1 TGVGVSFGLNIA
13 LNGTVAEIQDGVLLT
28 TTAPVTGGFAV
39 LANADSTATTIAE
52 DGASIAGGAGTT
64 GGGGGGGGRGSGG
77 GTGVAAGIAIAFSE
91 NTTIAHV
98 GSGPAS
104 ALQLGGGDLQVEASH
119 SNAVQTE
126 ARGQVSGAKTGVGA
140 AIGLNLVFDETRAEV
155 E

>member
-1 TGVGVSFGLNIA
+1 
-13 LNGTVAEIQDGVLLT
+13 
-28 TTAPVTGGFAV
+28 GFAV

-52 DGASIAGGAGTT
+52 NGASIAGGSGTT
-64 GGGGGGGGRGSGG
+64 GGGGGGGGSGG

-140 AIGLNLVFDETRAEV
+140 AIGL
-155 E
+155 